1 MKTAHLHHADGKVE
15 KKHFEGAPTPN
26 RFAYKK
32 DDNGTITGR
41 IYFHIDPDQNLKSD
55 IIHYTE
61 TAAPP
66 RQ

>member
-15 KKHFEGAPTPN
+15 KKHFEGAPTQK

-32 DDNGTITGR
+32 DDNGSIIGR
-41 IYFHIDPDQNLKSD
+41 VYFHIDPDQNLKSD

-61 TAAPP
+61 TTAPE

>member
-1 MKTAHLHHADGKVE
+1 MKTAHLHHANGKVE
-15 KKHFEGAPTPN
+15 KKHFEGAPTQK

-32 DDNGTITGR
+32 DDNGSIIGR
-41 IYFHIDPDQNLKSD
+41 VYFHIDPDQNLKSD

-61 TAAPP
+61 TTAPA